1 MTNAPGRGL
10 AESNFGPRLPARKL
24 LERKKS
30 QIEKRIKRRWFHEQ
44 RCKTSPNIWGK

>member
-30 QIEKRIKRRWFHEQ
+30 QIEKRIKKETIYYEQ
-44 RCKTSPNIWGK
+44 CKNILAL